1 MPKKTPAPSMKP
13 HTGKIQFIPSPKT
26 SMRMSKPQAKAD
38 KVLQNRLLRVQNREA
53 KIKAFMGLK

>member
-1 MPKKTPAPSMKP
+1 
-13 HTGKIQFIPSPKT
+13 
-26 SMRMSKPQAKAD
+26 MSKPQAKAD